1 MQMLKS
7 HVNTADEI
15 FMNIHD
21 LLLIESAGVI
31 ITHTKPEMSVFSD
44 IILENLL
51 DIAVE
56 YVIL

>member
-1 MQMLKS
+1 MYLDILLKPE
-7 HVNTADEI
+7 HNLADRT

-31 ITHTKPEMSVFSD
+31 ITHTKPEMSIFSD

-51 DIAVE
+51 DIAE
-56 YVIL
+56 